1 MGLEEL
7 TLSELRELYPYI
19 RATSKKRFLELIAE
33 SEIEV
38 NPDVKLWQEVYSRIT
53 TRISN
58 ADFLILCELH
68 AKYFN
73 HKYIKI
79 CTCSKAKIRQW
90 IDDLNNKLI

>member
-1 MGLEEL
+1 MGLDEL
-7 TLSELRELYPYI
+7 TLSELRELYPNI

-38 NPDVKLWQEVYSRIT
+38 NPDVTRWKEVSERIT
-53 TRISN
+53 TRITNS
-58 ADFLILCELH
+58 DFLTLCELH
-68 AKYFN
+68 AKYMS

-90 IDDLNNKLI
+90 IDDLNNKLK

>member
-1 MGLEEL
+1 MVEL

-33 SEIEV
+33 SEVEV
-38 NPDVKLWQEVYSRIT
+38 NPDVTLWQEVRSRIT
-53 TRISN
+53 TKMSN

-79 CTCSKAKIRQW
+79 CTCSKAKIRKW
-90 IDDLNNKLI
+90 IIELNNELN

>member
-1 MGLEEL
+1 MVEL

-38 NPDVKLWQEVYSRIT
+38 NPDVTLWQEVRSRIT
-53 TRISN
+53 TKMSN

-79 CTCSKAKIRQW
+79 CTCSKAKIRKW
-90 IDDLNNKLI
+90 IIELNNELN